1 VNLLAVLAASAAV
14 ALPGIQGGP
23 APWVPEWSF
32 LAARLKADGLP
43 VLSAEAFVVHI
54 HQHLDLYVRGKR
66 EPIPALIGINVQQ
79 RYLSPIHTH
88 DFSGIIH
95 VEAPTKRSFTLGQ
108 FWDVYGVRFDS
119 SCVGGEC
126 GGVKVYVNGTPYFG
140 NPRAVVLREHQELAV
155 VVGKAPRKVPK
166 RFVFPVGL

>member
-1 VNLLAVLAASAAV
+1 VRLLVALAASAAL

-23 APWVPEWSF
+23 APWVPEWDH

-54 HQHLDLYVRGKR
+54 HQHLDLYVRGKH

-88 DFSGIIH
+88 DFSGVIH
-95 VEAPTKRSFTLGQ
+95 VESPTKRTFTLGQ

-119 SCVGGEC
+119 RCVGGEC
-126 GGVKVYVNGTPYFG
+126 GGLTVYVDGVRYLG
-140 NPRAVVLREHQELAV
+140 NPRAIVLRSHQELAV
-155 VVGKAPRKVPK
+155 VVGKAPRRIPA
-166 RFVFPVGL
+166 RFAFPSGL